1 MKFMNFRNYVLFIAP
16 ALLIY
21 LLFFAGPIFSGLYY
35 GFTDWNG
42 FSFKADWVGL
52 ENFREAFRDP
62 LLLTALKNMAI
73 LSAVVIVLQHTAS
86 ILLAVLLDQKLKG
99 IVWMRAIIFFPVIL
113 NTVVIGYVWSYMYAP
128 MVGFLPKFFAAV
140 GLDGLAGL
148 DWLGDPKLAIYA
160 IALVMVWQYTGYSMM
175 IYLAGLQSVS
185 GEIYEA
191 SSIDG
196 AGPWNK
202 FWRVTLPLL
211 IPSIIVN
218 TVLSVIGCMKM
229 FEHVFIMT
237 QGGPANSTQ
246 TFGIMIYQYAFKTS
260 QMGYGTAMAMILS
273 VMILAVT
280 FVQIK
285 LLSRLE
291 VAN

>member
-1 MKFMNFRNYVLFIAP
+1 MKFMNLRNYLLFIAP
-16 ALLIY
+16 ALVLY

-52 ENFREAFRDP
+52 DNFRKALRDP
-62 LLLTALKNMAI
+62 LLTTALGNMAV
-73 LSAVVIVLQHTAS
+73 LSVVVIVLQHSAS

-99 IVWMRAIIFFPVIL
+99 VVWIRAVIFFPVIL

-128 MVGFLPKFFAAV
+128 LVGFLPRLFSAL
-140 GLDGLAGL
+140 GLHGLAQL
-148 DWLGDPKLAIYA
+148 DWLGDPNLAIYA
-160 IALVMVWQYTGYSMM
+160 IAFVMVWQYTGYSMM
-175 IYLAGLQSVS
+175 IYLAGLQSVPA
-185 GEIYEA
+185 EVYEA
-191 SSIDG
+191 ASIDG
-196 AGPWNK
+196 AGPWVK
-202 FWRVTLPLL
+202 FRSVTLPLL

-218 TVLSVIGCMKM
+218 SVLSVIGCMKM

-246 TFGIMIYQYAFKTS
+246 TFGVLIYQFAFKTS
-260 QMGYGTAMAMILS
+260 QMGYGTAMAMMLS

-280 FVQIK
+280 YVQIR
-285 LLSRLE
+285 LLNRLE
-291 VAN
+291 VRY

>member
-1 MKFMNFRNYVLFIAP
+1 MKFMNFRNYLLFIAP

-42 FSFKADWVGL
+42 FSFKAEWIGL
-52 ENFREAFRDP
+52 DNFREAFRDP
-62 LLLTALKNMAI
+62 LLVIALKNMVI
-73 LSAVVIVLQHTAS
+73 LSVVVIVLQHTAS
-86 ILLAVLLDQKLKG
+86 ILLAVLLDLKLKG

-128 MVGFLPKFFAAV
+128 MLGFLPKLFTAI
-140 GLDGLAGL
+140 GLDYLAGL
-148 DWLGDPKLAIYA
+148 DWLGNPSLAIYA
-160 IALVMVWQYTGYSMM
+160 IAIVMVWQYTGYSMM

-191 SSIDG
+191 ASIDG

-202 FWRVTLPLL
+202 FWKVTLPLL
-211 IPSIIVN
+211 VPSITVN
-218 TVLSVIGCMKM
+218 SVLSIIGCMKM

-273 VMILAVT
+273 VMILVVT
-280 FVQIK
+280 YVQMS
-285 LLSRLE
+285 LLKRLE
-291 VAN
+291 VRN